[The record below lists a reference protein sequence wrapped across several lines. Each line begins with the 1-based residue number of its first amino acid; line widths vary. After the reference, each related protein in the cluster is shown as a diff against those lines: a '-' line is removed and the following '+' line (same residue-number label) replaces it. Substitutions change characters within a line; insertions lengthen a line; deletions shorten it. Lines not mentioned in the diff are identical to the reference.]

1 MNTTSVM
8 HAVYTGEITCN
19 TASVCS
25 VITAVNIRRAP
36 GLSVS
41 LQFMH
46 TCIRT
51 PQSVCVCVCVFVYDY
66 SPVFPLRLKDCPVA
80 IVLVVTPTSP
90 VRMPTCPTFLP
101 PHSSTE
107 VRDGLHGGEKERA
120 PPVMRARGADML
132 WVLLSGAALTSPGVA
147 QSLAPGQCRWDAHVK
162 RFQMTSVS

>member
-1 MNTTSVM
+1 MQHGIRVFRNYGCKYKAGSWAERQSAIHAHM
-8 HAVYTGEITCN
+8 HQN
-19 TASVCS
+19 
-25 VITAVNIRRAP
+25 AP
-36 GLSVS
+36 V
-41 LQFMH
+41 
-46 TCIRT
+46 R
-51 PQSVCVCVCVFVYDY
+51 VCVCFCVCVFVYGY

-101 PHSSTE
+101 PHTSTE